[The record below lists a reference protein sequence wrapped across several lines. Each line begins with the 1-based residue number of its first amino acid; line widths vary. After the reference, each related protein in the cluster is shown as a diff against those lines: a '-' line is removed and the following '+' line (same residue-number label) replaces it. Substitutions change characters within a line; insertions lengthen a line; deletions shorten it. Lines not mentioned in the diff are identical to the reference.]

1 MKRRLTACVGI
12 VMVLSVLGA
21 ARPVLAGPP
30 LLCHPYDIGTAL
42 SLPWQGH
49 EWWPGRADYQVAN
62 LVAETQALLTPSTP
76 VIVRMETLRR
86 ATIYATRDRAVA
98 AQLLATVT
106 ERARSL
112 ERDGRPDALAWL
124 DAAYVTEAL
133 REVSEL
139 SMMTKSTPFDAAVRA
154 VAGLTTGA
162 DGYEMIL
169 EEPGP
174 ASRRGVDR
182 VRRGAH
188 RGSQLL
194 ERRASAG
201 VCRARAESAR
211 RRRQRRVA
219 RAKHGPSLRRGWG

>member
-169 EEPGP
+169 KSLALRPGE
-174 ASRRGVDR
+174 ASIEFAAALI
-182 VRRGAH
+182 GA
-188 RGSQLL
+188 RNYS
-194 ERRASAG
+194 SAG
-201 VCRARAESAR
+201 PPPEFVEHARKARAGAGKDALLAR
-211 RRRQRRVA
+211 NMD
-219 RAKHGPSLRRGWG
+219 HL